1 MEKICKS
8 FGANNVLTE
17 VNFTLAA
24 GEICALLGE
33 NGAGKSTLMNIL
45 GGVLPADSGQ
55 IFLDGKP
62 VSFAS
67 PVESLDAGIG
77 FIHQELNLIND
88 LTIYENMFITHL
100 PKKGVFLDAGFMQKK
115 TAELFERMNIDLD
128 PCAMVRDLDASYKQI
143 IEIGRALLQDAS
155 IIIMDEPTTSLTEPE
170 IQRVFT
176 MMRTLKEQGVGIIF
190 ISHKLGE
197 VMEIC
202 DRYTVLRDGNMV
214 AQGLVRETDTKQ
226 LAAHMV
232 GREVNTDTLS
242 RDVKLGEEVL
252 CLEKLSDGKYF
263 HDISLSVRAGEI
275 LGVTGLLGDGR
286 SELFQTVFGAM
297 GKKYTGQIRLL
308 GKEMK
313 ITSTY
318 QALEAGIAYLPRNR
332 KENAIIKDMSILDN
346 GSIVHLPKLI
356 KNKLFIDFDRQEKL
370 FAKQVEEL
378 RIKMGDQYDLITS
391 LSGGNQQKVVLAKW
405 LMSDPKLLILDN
417 PTQGVD
423 VGAKEEIY
431 SIIHRLA
438 QQGVAIIVLSSEAQ
452 EVIRVCDRTLV
463 LFHGRQAGELKGG
476 EMTEHSIMYLA
487 TGGNLKESVRN

>member
-17 VNFTLAA
+17 VNFTLGA

-45 GGVLPADSGQ
+45 GGVLPADSGR
-55 IFLDGKP
+55 ILLDGKE
-62 VSFAS
+62 VSFES

-100 PKKGVFLDAGFMQKK
+100 PKKGAFLDAKFMQQK
-115 TAELFERMNIDLD
+115 TAELFARMNIDLD
-128 PCAMVRDLDASYKQI
+128 PCSMVRDLDASYKQI
-143 IEIGRALLQDAS
+143 VEIGRALLQDAS

-170 IQRVFT
+170 IQRVFA

-214 AQGLVRETDTKQ
+214 ASGLVSQTDTRQ

-232 GREVNTDTLS
+232 GREVSTDTLV
-242 RDVKLGEEVL
+242 RDIQIGQEVL
-252 CLEKLSDGKYF
+252 RLENLSDGKHF
-263 HDISLSVRAGEI
+263 RDISLSVHAGEI

-297 GKKYTGQIRLL
+297 GKKYSGRIQLL
-308 GKEMK
+308 GQEKK
-313 ITSTY
+313 IATTY

-370 FAKQVEEL
+370 FAQQVEEL

-405 LMSDPKLLILDN
+405 LMSNPKLLILDN

-452 EVIRVCDRTLV
+452 EIIRVCDRTLV
-463 LFHGRQAGELKGG
+463 LFHGQQVGELKGD

-487 TGGNLKESVRN
+487 TGGNQNESVRN